1 MILLKKNCFGEIFIM
16 GRTSKNPFLVEVERK
31 FGKDSFEY
39 SAFMRGSK
47 KFKITKEEIDDR
59 YNLTL
64 KEFAYYAQVSGFK
77 VLSDDSSLII
87 FKE

>member
-1 MILLKKNCFGEIFIM
+1 MKKA
-16 GRTSKNPFLVEVERK
+16 SKNPFLIEVERK

-47 KFKITKEEIDDR
+47 KFKITKKEIDDR

-77 VLSDDSSLII
+77 VLSDEDSLII

>member
-1 MILLKKNCFGEIFIM
+1 MKKI
-16 GRTSKNPFLVEVERK
+16 SKNPFLIEIERK

-77 VLSDDSSLII
+77 VLSDVESLII

>member
-1 MILLKKNCFGEIFIM
+1 MKKM
-16 GRTSKNPFLVEVERK
+16 SKNPFLIEVERK

-77 VLSDDSSLII
+77 VLSDVDSLII

>member
-1 MILLKKNCFGEIFIM
+1 MRKA
-16 GRTSKNPFLVEVERK
+16 SKNPFLVEIERK

-64 KEFAYYAQVSGFK
+64 KEFAYYAQVSGFR
-77 VLSDDSSLII
+77 VLSDEDSLII

>member
-1 MILLKKNCFGEIFIM
+1 MKKI
-16 GRTSKNPFLVEVERK
+16 SKNPFLIEVERK

-77 VLSDDSSLII
+77 VLSDVESLII

>member
-1 MILLKKNCFGEIFIM
+1 MKKI
-16 GRTSKNPFLVEVERK
+16 SKNPFLIEVERK

-77 VLSDDSSLII
+77 VLSDADSLII

>member
-1 MILLKKNCFGEIFIM
+1 MRKA
-16 GRTSKNPFLVEVERK
+16 SKNPFLVEIERK

-77 VLSDDSSLII
+77 VLSDVDSLII

>member
-1 MILLKKNCFGEIFIM
+1 M
-16 GRTSKNPFLVEVERK
+16 GRTSKNPFLVEVERKFGKDSFEFEVERK